1 MNMDNAREPVEAR
14 NANLAGSRFSNVN
27 LAGTSFDDVNLRG
40 ATLENINLAG
50 ATLHNVNLG
59 DVRVSDANTR
69 GMTINGVPVHEFV
82 HAACGSARGFTGLM
96 PVLRVTDLQRSIDWY
111 TGVVGMEL
119 LWRKPQDGGGET
131 CMLREGPVT
140 LMLST
145 GSHLGGA
152 PAFTGTLYINM
163 ADATAHYERVR
174 AGADIVWPLED
185 MDYGTTEFG
194 IRDPD
199 GYVIA
204 FATQRGDTG
213 GS

>member
-1 MNMDNAREPVEAR
+1 MNLDNTREPIEAR
-14 NANLAGSRFSNVN
+14 DANLAGSRFSNVN
-27 LAGTSFDDVNLRG
+27 LAGAAFDDVCLRD
-40 ATLENINLAG
+40 ATLDDINLAG
-50 ATLHNVNLG
+50 ATLHNVNLQ
-59 DVRVSDANTR
+59 DVRVSDADTR

-82 HAACGSARGFTGLM
+82 RAAECGSARGFTGLV
-96 PVLRVTDLQRSIDWY
+96 PVLRVTELQRSIDWY
-111 TGVVGMEL
+111 TSVVGMQL

-152 PAFTGTLYINM
+152 PAFTGTLYFNM
-163 ADATAHYERVR
+163 TDSTAFYGQIK
-174 AGADIVWPLED
+174 AGANLVWPLED

-199 GYVIA
+199 GYVLA
-204 FATQRGDTG
+204 FASPRA
-213 GS
+213 SAA